1 MAKNKNESIIY
12 HGEIIDKAFAES
24 HLFPIGCK
32 FHFNNVSYDD
42 IFTVVGIKKEP
53 GTEYRQ
59 VLGAIAGEVWMLLTS
74 LQKETALGSVK
85 FIVEEK
91 KTNVSKKKKVATK
104 NKVIK
109 KKKTK
114 KA

>member
-1 MAKNKNESIIY
+1 MAKKKNESIIY
-12 HGEIIDKAFAES
+12 HGEIIDRNFAES
-24 HLFPIGCK
+24 HLFPIGSK
-32 FHFNNVSYDD
+32 FHFNNVSYND

-74 LQKETALGSVK
+74 LQKETALGAVK
-85 FIVEEK
+85 FIEEDK
-91 KTNVSKKKKVATK
+91 KPHSSKKKK
-104 NKVIK
+104 ISK